1 MNTSLIKT
9 ILSQAAV
16 FVILIMLISFVLD
29 TGVDRLTKEFSGQLM
44 VDWFNSILT
53 FGKMGLW
60 ILISVVY
67 SYFRTTQ
74 IKK

>member
-16 FVILIMLISFVLD
+16 FVILIMSISFVLD
-29 TGVDRLTKEFSGQLM
+29 TGVDRLTNEFSLTL
-44 VDWFNSILT
+44 VEDWFNSILT

-60 ILISVVY
+60 ILISVIY
-67 SYFRTTQ
+67 SYVRTTR
-74 IKK
+74 IRK

>member
-1 MNTSLIKT
+1 MNTSLLKT
-9 ILSQAAV
+9 ILSQAAI
-16 FVILIMLISFVLD
+16 FVLLIMLISFVLD
-29 TGVDRLTKEFSGQLM
+29 TGIDRLMHEFSLQLIS
-44 VDWFNSILT
+44 DWFKSILT

-60 ILISVVY
+60 LLISVVY

>member
-1 MNTSLIKT
+1 MNTSLLKT
-9 ILSQAAV
+9 IVSQAAV

-29 TGVDRLTKEFSGQLM
+29 TGVDRLTKEFSVKL
-44 VDWFNSILT
+44 VEDWFNSILT

-60 ILISVVY
+60 ILISVIY
-67 SYFRTTQ
+67 SYVRTTR